1 MKKFVEVSRGVY
13 RDPEL
18 PVVAASTGEW
28 KQWSEKG
35 WQSKTEFFPFR
46 LILPDPRIAVHLKK
60 ELGMRD

>member
-35 WQSKTEFFPFR
+35 WQSVCFFYYGSR
-46 LILPDPRIAVHLKK
+46 LTPAGCCPSKDRMEK
-60 ELGMRD
+60 G

>member
-28 KQWSEKG
+28 KQWSEKDRMEKG
-35 WQSKTEFFPFR
+35 
-46 LILPDPRIAVHLKK
+46 
-60 ELGMRD
+60 